1 MKYIGR
7 WRREV
12 VEGSKLQKS
21 SVLRIEMRVFLNS
34 LLTTQV
40 RQETQQP
47 TRRNGRCGGG
57 ME

>member
-47 TRRNGRCGGG
+47 TRRNGRCGGV